1 MLANP
6 SNDKGEEF
14 QQVKR
19 LVLLSYEHQGNL
31 DIMPET
37 RSADIVF
44 LNLSCYWLDQFTK
57 NTAKSFIFLMRFT
70 KEKQKSSKSLFFGRL
85 LFLDPFFH

>member
-19 LVLLSYEHQGNL
+19 LVLLSYEHQGNP

-44 LNLSCYWLDQFTK
+44 FK
-57 NTAKSFIFLMRFT
+57 FILLLVRPVY
-70 KEKQKSSKSLFFGRL
+70 KEYSQEFYFFNEV
-85 LFLDPFFH
+85 H